1 MEGNKKNKKEGHEVR
16 LYIQREGINFEKS
29 SEITIVPI
37 KIYCFDKD
45 VTTINTNNDS
55 KKKNKPVYT
64 IYNTHLLNQTR
75 SSQEE
80 TNQNA
85 RV

>member
-1 MEGNKKNKKEGHEVR
+1 MR
-16 LYIQREGINFEKS
+16 YIQREGINFEKS

-45 VTTINTNNDS
+45 VTAINTNNDS
-55 KKKNKPVYT
+55 KKKKLVYT
-64 IYNTHLLNQTR
+64 TRTYFNQTR

-80 TNQNA
+80 SQNA

>member
-1 MEGNKKNKKEGHEVR
+1 VR
-16 LYIQREGINFEKS
+16 YIQREGINFEKS

-45 VTTINTNNDS
+45 VTAINTNNDS
-55 KKKNKPVYT
+55 KKKKQVYT
-64 IYNTHLLNQTR
+64 TRTYFNQTR

-80 TNQNA
+80 SQNA